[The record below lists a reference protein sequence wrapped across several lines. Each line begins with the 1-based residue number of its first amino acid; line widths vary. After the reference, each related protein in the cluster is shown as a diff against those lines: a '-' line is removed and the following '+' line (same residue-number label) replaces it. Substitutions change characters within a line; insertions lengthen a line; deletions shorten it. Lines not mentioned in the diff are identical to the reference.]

1 MVMKRAIL
9 TMGLAA
15 LMMTVSAQVNTY
27 IVKTRTAQQKAA
39 AQQAAV
45 NEAASQTTDENTPT
59 DFISQNFKF
68 YSLCDWKEGMKFMVM
83 PEKYD
88 LIVRTFS
95 DAATGKEVS
104 SMSLRHKIMIYRGH
118 TVSADGHSRLNF
130 FCQDENKMY
139 YFEIPNGSFDDYCY
153 GKLGVP
159 TLAYLG
165 DVDIAKEKLMGKKLY
180 TKGTIYRVDTEYD
193 GDGYREVKMPK
204 DLSVTVTQV
213 GVGSRSFPVKIIVE
227 DENGNEFYQTFALSK
242 TNSGMRDDEFIMDS
256 LKHTFYASFE
266 LQDAIMAVNR
276 DFSTYIGKTIHTMQP
291 TKMITKGDGKD
302 RTVNVPKMTT
312 FRVDQAQR
320 RPGTPYVTLQLTE
333 MESRRLYYLDVLFT
347 HPDDLAE
354 RNVKLE
360 DYFGYIFAMGE
371 GAERK
376 TTQEA
381 RAAIRQGRVIIGMSE
396 EEVTLA
402 MGEEPNE
409 KVMGSNGKHDWI
421 YYRSKGKSLFIH
433 FGRDGRVEAYETGT
447 TKTTTTKKTSAKKSS
462 AKTAK
467 QNWKN
472 GKGTP
477 LEN

>member
-9 TMGLAA
+9 TMGLAM

-39 AQQAAV
+39 AAQQTAGDEV
-45 NEAASQTTDENTPT
+45 KSQADENAPT
-59 DFISQNFKF
+59 DFISQNFRF

-88 LIVRTFS
+88 LIVKTFS

-118 TVSADGHSRLNF
+118 TVSADGHSRMNF
-130 FCQDENKMY
+130 LCQDENKMY

-165 DVDIAKEKLMGKKLY
+165 DVDIAREKLMGKKLY

-204 DLSVTVTQV
+204 DLSVTVTQI
-213 GVGSRSFPVKIIVE
+213 GVGSRSFPVKVIVE

-256 LKHTFYASFE
+256 LKHTFYGSFE
-266 LQDAIMAVNR
+266 LQDAIMAVNK
-276 DFSTYIGKTIHTMQP
+276 DFTTYIGKVLHTVQP
-291 TKMITKGDGKD
+291 SKMMTKGDGKE

-312 FRVDQAQR
+312 FRVEQAQR
-320 RPGTPYVTLQLTE
+320 RPGTPYVTLSLTE
-333 MESRRLYYLDVLFT
+333 MESRRPYYRDVLFT
-347 HPDDLAE
+347 HPDELAE
-354 RNVKLE
+354 RDVKIE

-371 GAERK
+371 GAERQ
-376 TTQEA
+376 TTPEA

-396 EEVTLA
+396 DEVTLA

-409 KVMGSNGKHDWI
+409 IVQGSNGKHYWV
-421 YYRSKGKSLFIH
+421 YYRSNGKSLFVH
-433 FGRDGRVEAYETGT
+433 FGRNGRVESYNTGA
-447 TKTTTTKKTSAKKSS
+447 TTTKSKSTVKRSS
-462 AKTAK
+462 AKSSK
-467 QNWKN
+467 QNWKS

-477 LEN
+477 L

>member
-9 TMGLAA
+9 TMGLAM

-27 IVKTRTAQQKAA
+27 IVKTRTAQQKAVA
-39 AQQAAV
+39 AQQIV
-45 NEAASQTTDENTPT
+45 SDEVVSQADENAPT

-68 YSLCDWKEGMKFMVM
+68 YSLCDWKDGMKFMVM

-88 LIVRTFS
+88 LIVRTFC

-104 SMSLRHKIMIYRGH
+104 SVSLRHKIMIYRGR
-118 TVSADGHSRLNF
+118 TVSADGHSRMNF

-153 GKLGVP
+153 GKFGVP

-204 DLSVTVTQV
+204 DMSVTVTQI

-266 LQDAIMAVNR
+266 LQDAIMSVNR
-276 DFSTYIGKTIHTMQP
+276 DFTTYIGKVLHTVQSS
-291 TKMITKGDGKD
+291 KMMTKGDGKD

-320 RPGTPYVTLQLTE
+320 RPGTPFVTLSLTE
-333 MESRRLYYLDVLFT
+333 MESRRPYYRDVLFT
-347 HPDDLAE
+347 HPDELAE
-354 RNVKLE
+354 RDARLE

-371 GAERK
+371 GAERQ
-376 TTQEA
+376 TTPEA

-396 EEVTLA
+396 DEVTLA

-409 KVMGSNGKHDWI
+409 IIQGSNGKKDWV
-421 YYRSKGKSLFIH
+421 YYRSKGKSLFVH
-433 FGRDGRVEAYETGT
+433 FGRDGRVETYNTGA
-447 TKTTTTKKTSAKKSS
+447 TTTAKSASAVKKSS
-462 AKTAK
+462 VKAAK
-467 QNWKN
+467 QNWKS

-477 LEN
+477 ID

>member
-9 TMGLAA
+9 TMGLAM

-27 IVKTRTAQQKAA
+27 IVKTRTAQQKAVA
-39 AQQAAV
+39 AQQEAS
-45 NEAASQTTDENTPT
+45 NEADSQADENAPT

-68 YSLCDWKEGMKFMVM
+68 YSLCDWQEGMKFMVM

-104 SMSLRHKIMIYRGH
+104 SMSLRHKIMIYKGH
-118 TVSADGHSRLNF
+118 TVSSDGHSRMNF
-130 FCQDENKMY
+130 LCQDENKMY

-153 GKLGVP
+153 SKFGVP

-165 DVDIAKEKLMGKKLY
+165 DVDIAREKLMGKKLY
-180 TKGTIYRVDTEYD
+180 TKGRIYRVDTEYD

-266 LQDAIMAVNR
+266 LQDAIMTVNR
-276 DFSTYIGKTIHTMQP
+276 DFATYIGKIIHTVQSS
-291 TKMITKGDGKD
+291 KMMTKGDGKD
-302 RTVNVPKMTT
+302 RTVTVPKMTT

-320 RPGTPYVTLQLTE
+320 RPGTPYVTLSLTE
-333 MESRRLYYLDVLFT
+333 MESRRPYYTDVLFT

-354 RNVKLE
+354 RDVKLE
-360 DYFGYIFAMGE
+360 DYFGYIFGMGE
-371 GAERK
+371 GAERQ
-376 TTQEA
+376 TSQEA
-381 RAAIRQGRVIIGMSE
+381 RAAIRQGRVIIGMTGD
-396 EEVTLA
+396 EVTLA

-409 KVMGSNGKHDWI
+409 IRGAANGKQDWV
-421 YYRSKGKSLFIH
+421 YYRSKGKSLFVH
-433 FGRDGRVEAYETGT
+433 FGRDGRVESYNTGAT
-447 TKTTTTKKTSAKKSS
+447 TTTTKKTTSNKGGSKM
-462 AKTAK
+462 
-467 QNWKN
+467 KN
-472 GKGTP
+472 GTP
-477 LEN
+477 IEN

>member
-1 MVMKRAIL
+1 M
-9 TMGLAA
+9 

-27 IVKTRTAQQKAA
+27 IVKTRTAQQKAVA
-39 AQQAAV
+39 AQQAAKS
-45 NEAASQTTDENTPT
+45 EAASQTDENAPT

-118 TVSADGHSRLNF
+118 TVSADGHSRINF
-130 FCQDENKMY
+130 LCQDENKMY

-153 GKLGVP
+153 GKFGVP

-165 DVDIAKEKLMGKKLY
+165 DVDIAREKLMGKKLY
-180 TKGTIYRVDTEYD
+180 TKGTIYRIDTEYD
-193 GDGYREVKMPK
+193 GDGYREVKIPK
-204 DLSVTVTQV
+204 DLEVTVTQV

-266 LQDAIMAVNR
+266 LQDAIMSVNR
-276 DFSTYIGKTIHTMQP
+276 DFATYIGKTIHTVQ
-291 TKMITKGDGKD
+291 TSKMITKGDGKD
-302 RTVNVPKMTT
+302 REVNVPKMTT
-312 FRVDQAQR
+312 FRVDKAQR
-320 RPGTPYVTLQLTE
+320 RPGTPFVTLQLTE
-333 MESRRLYYLDVLFT
+333 MESRRLYYRDVLFT
-347 HPDDLAE
+347 HPDELAE
-354 RNVKLE
+354 RDVKLE
-360 DYFGYIFAMGE
+360 DFFGYIFAMGE
-371 GAERK
+371 GADRQ

-381 RAAIRQGRVIIGMSE
+381 RAAIRQGRVIIGMTE
-396 EEVTLA
+396 DEVTLA

-409 KVMGSNGKHDWI
+409 KVMGSNGKQDWI
-421 YYRSKGKSLFIH
+421 YYRSKGKSLFVH
-433 FGRDGRVEAYETGT
+433 FGRDNRVESYETGT
-447 TKTTTTKKTSAKKSS
+447 TKTKTTTKTPVKRSS
-462 AKTAK
+462 AKAAK

-477 LEN
+477 IE

>member
-1 MVMKRAIL
+1 
-9 TMGLAA
+9 
-15 LMMTVSAQVNTY
+15 
-27 IVKTRTAQQKAA
+27 
-39 AQQAAV
+39 
-45 NEAASQTTDENTPT
+45 
-59 DFISQNFKF
+59 
-68 YSLCDWKEGMKFMVM
+68 MKFMVM

-104 SMSLRHKIMIYRGH
+104 SMSLRHKIMIYKGH
-118 TVSADGHSRLNF
+118 TVSSDGHSRMNF
-130 FCQDENKMY
+130 LCQDENKMY

-153 GKLGVP
+153 SKFGVP

-165 DVDIAKEKLMGKKLY
+165 DVDIAREKLMGKKLY
-180 TKGTIYRVDTEYD
+180 TKGRIYRVDTEYD

-266 LQDAIMAVNR
+266 LQDAIMTVNR
-276 DFSTYIGKTIHTMQP
+276 DFATYIGKIIHTVQSS
-291 TKMITKGDGKD
+291 KMMTKGDGKD
-302 RTVNVPKMTT
+302 RTVTVPKMTT

-320 RPGTPYVTLQLTE
+320 RPGTPYVTLSLTE
-333 MESRRLYYLDVLFT
+333 MESRRPYYTDVLFT

-354 RNVKLE
+354 RDVKLE

-371 GAERK
+371 GAERQ
-376 TTQEA
+376 TSQEA
-381 RAAIRQGRVIIGMSE
+381 RAAIRQGRVIIGMTGD
-396 EEVTLA
+396 EVTLA

-409 KVMGSNGKHDWI
+409 IRGAANGKQDWV
-421 YYRSKGKSLFIH
+421 YYRSKGKSLFVH
-433 FGRDGRVEAYETGT
+433 FGRDGRVESYNTGAT
-447 TKTTTTKKTSAKKSS
+447 TTTTKKTTSKKGGS
-462 AKTAK
+462 KM
-467 QNWKN
+467 KN
-472 GKGTP
+472 GTP
-477 LEN
+477 IEN

>member
-9 TMGLAA
+9 TMGLAM

-27 IVKTRTAQQKAA
+27 IVKTRSAQQKAA
-39 AQQAAV
+39 AAQQEASSEFESQG
-45 NEAASQTTDENTPT
+45 NENAPT

-118 TVSADGHSRLNF
+118 TVSADGHSRMHFL
-130 FCQDENKMY
+130 CQDENKMY

-165 DVDIAKEKLMGKKLY
+165 DVDIAREKLIGKKLY

-204 DLSVTVTQV
+204 DMEVTVTQV

-227 DENGNEFYQTFALSK
+227 DEDGNEFYQTFALSK

-266 LQDAIMAVNR
+266 LLDAIMSVNK
-276 DFSTYIGKTIHTMQP
+276 DYSTYIGKILHTVQP
-291 TKMITKGDGKD
+291 SKMITKGDGKD
-302 RTVNVPKMTT
+302 RTVTVPKMTT

-320 RPGTPYVTLQLTE
+320 QPGTPFVTLALTE
-333 MESRRLYYLDVLFT
+333 MESRRPYFRDVLFT
-347 HPDDLAE
+347 HPDELPGRDL
-354 RNVKLE
+354 KIE

-371 GAERK
+371 GAERE

-381 RAAIRQGRVIIGMSE
+381 RAAIRQGRVIVGMSD
-396 EEVTLA
+396 EEVILA

-409 KVMGSNGKHDWI
+409 RVQRGDGKFDWI
-421 YYRSKGKSLFIH
+421 YYRSKGKSLFVH
-433 FGRDGRVEAYETGT
+433 FGRNGRVESYNTGA
-447 TKTTTTKKTSAKKSS
+447 TTTTTNKGKTAAKKGS
-462 AKTAK
+462 KK
-467 QNWKN
+467 
-472 GKGTP
+472 
-477 LEN
+477 

>member
-1 MVMKRAIL
+1 MKRAIL

-39 AQQAAV
+39 AAQQAAV
-45 NEAASQTTDENTPT
+45 NEAASQTTDENAPT

-118 TVSADGHSRLNF
+118 TVSADGHSRVNF
-130 FCQDENKMY
+130 FCQDNNKMY

-204 DLSVTVTQV
+204 DMEVTVTQV

-227 DENGNEFYQTFALSK
+227 DANGNEFYQTFALSK

-266 LQDAIMAVNR
+266 LQDAIMSVNR
-276 DFSTYIGKTIHTMQP
+276 DFTTYIGKTIHTVQ
-291 TKMITKGDGKD
+291 TSKMVTKGDGKD

-320 RPGTPYVTLQLTE
+320 RPGTPFVTLQLTE
-333 MESRRLYYLDVLFT
+333 MESRRLYYRDVLFT

-354 RNVKLE
+354 RDVKLE
-360 DYFGYIFAMGE
+360 DFFGYIFAMGE
-371 GAERK
+371 GADRQ

-381 RAAIRQGRVIIGMSE
+381 RAAIRQGRVIIGMTE
-396 EEVTLA
+396 DEVALA

-409 KVMGSNGKHDWI
+409 KVMGSNGKQDWI

-433 FGRDGRVEAYETGT
+433 FGRDGRVESYNTGA
-447 TKTTTTKKTSAKKSS
+447 TTTKKTTTKKSS
-462 AKTAK
+462 AKAAQQRAK
-467 QNWKN
+467 
-472 GKGTP
+472 KGTP
-477 LEN
+477 IEN

>member
-27 IVKTRTAQQKAA
+27 IVKTRTAQQKAVA

-45 NEAASQTTDENTPT
+45 NEAASQTTDENAPT

-118 TVSADGHSRLNF
+118 TVSADGHSRVNF
-130 FCQDENKMY
+130 FCQDNNKMY

-204 DLSVTVTQV
+204 DLEVTVTQV

-242 TNSGMRDDEFIMDS
+242 TNSGMRDDEFIMDR
-256 LKHTFYASFE
+256 HTFYASFE
-266 LQDAIMAVNR
+266 LQDAIMSVNR
-276 DFSTYIGKTIHTMQP
+276 DFTTYIGKIIHTAQS
-291 TKMITKGDGKD
+291 TKMLTKGDGKD

-320 RPGTPYVTLQLTE
+320 RPGTPFVTLALTE
-333 MESRRLYYLDVLFT
+333 MESRRPYYRDVLFT

-354 RNVKLE
+354 RDVKLE
-360 DYFGYIFAMGE
+360 DYFGYIFGMGE
-371 GAERK
+371 G
-376 TTQEA
+376 EA
-381 RAAIRQGRVIIGMSE
+381 RATSKESRAAIREGRVIRGMSKD
-396 EEVTLA
+396 EVQMA
-402 MGEEPNE
+402 MGEPFNMV
-409 KVMGSNGKHDWI
+409 KDTKGRDQWMYARSNGVILDVWFDA
-421 YYRSKGKSLFIH
+421 KGKVTEVKA
-433 FGRDGRVEAYETGT
+433 RATKA
-447 TKTTTTKKTSAKKSS
+447 TKTRQVTPPGPSDGPQGGTWE
-462 AKTAK
+462 
-467 QNWKN
+467 Q
-472 GKGTP
+472 GTP
-477 LEN
+477 LH

>member
-1 MVMKRAIL
+1 M
-9 TMGLAA
+9 

-27 IVKTRTAQQKAA
+27 IVKTRSAQQKAA
-39 AQQAAV
+39 AAQQEASSEFESQG
-45 NEAASQTTDENTPT
+45 NENAPT

-118 TVSADGHSRLNF
+118 TVSADGHSRMHFL
-130 FCQDENKMY
+130 CQDENKMY

-165 DVDIAKEKLMGKKLY
+165 DVDIAKEKLIGKKLY

-204 DLSVTVTQV
+204 DMEVTVTQV

-227 DENGNEFYQTFALSK
+227 DEDGNEFYQTFALSK

-256 LKHTFYASFE
+256 LKHTFYGSFE
-266 LQDAIMAVNR
+266 LQDAIMAVNK
-276 DFSTYIGKTIHTMQP
+276 DYSTYIGKILHTVQP
-291 TKMITKGDGKD
+291 SKMITKGDGKD
-302 RTVNVPKMTT
+302 RIVTVPKMTT

-320 RPGTPYVTLQLTE
+320 QSGTPFITLALTE
-333 MESRRLYYLDVLFT
+333 MESRRPYFRDVLFT
-347 HPDDLAE
+347 HPDELPGRDL
-354 RNVKLE
+354 KIE

-371 GAERK
+371 GAERE

-381 RAAIRQGRVIIGMSE
+381 RAAIRQGRVIVGMSD
-396 EEVTLA
+396 EEVILA

-409 KVMGSNGKHDWI
+409 RVQRGDGKYDWI
-421 YYRSKGKSLFIH
+421 YYRSKGKSLFVH
-433 FGRDGRVEAYETGT
+433 FGRNGRVESYNTGA
-447 TKTTTTKKTSAKKSS
+447 TTTTTANKGKAAAKKSS
-462 AKTAK
+462 KK
-467 QNWKN
+467 
-472 GKGTP
+472 
-477 LEN
+477 

>member
-1 MVMKRAIL
+1 
-9 TMGLAA
+9 MGLAA

-39 AQQAAV
+39 AAQQAAV
-45 NEAASQTTDENTPT
+45 NEAASQTTDENAPT

-118 TVSADGHSRLNF
+118 TVSADGHSRVNF
-130 FCQDENKMY
+130 FCQDNNKMY

-204 DLSVTVTQV
+204 DMEVTVTQV

-227 DENGNEFYQTFALSK
+227 DANGNEFYQTFALSK

-266 LQDAIMAVNR
+266 LQDAIMSVNR
-276 DFSTYIGKTIHTMQP
+276 DFTTYIGKILHTMQP
-291 TKMITKGDGKD
+291 TKMMTKGDGKD

-320 RPGTPYVTLQLTE
+320 RPGTPFVTLSLTE
-333 MESRRLYYLDVLFT
+333 MESRRPYYRDVLFT

-354 RNVKLE
+354 RDVRLD

-371 GAERK
+371 GAERQ

-381 RAAIRQGRVIIGMSE
+381 RAAIRQGRVILGMTE
-396 EEVTLA
+396 DEVTLA

-409 KVMGSNGKHDWI
+409 KVMGSNGKQDWI

-433 FGRDGRVEAYETGT
+433 FGRDGRVESYNTGA
-447 TKTTTTKKTSAKKSS
+447 TTTKKTTTKKSS
-462 AKTAK
+462 AKAAQQRAK
-467 QNWKN
+467 
-472 GKGTP
+472 KGTP
-477 LEN
+477 IEN

>member
-9 TMGLAA
+9 TMGLAM

-27 IVKTRTAQQKAA
+27 IVKTRTAQQKAVA
-39 AQQAAV
+39 AQQEAS
-45 NEAASQTTDENTPT
+45 NEADSQADENAPT

-68 YSLCDWKEGMKFMVM
+68 YSLCDWQEGMKFMVM

-104 SMSLRHKIMIYRGH
+104 SMSLRHKIMIYKGH
-118 TVSADGHSRLNF
+118 TVSSDGHSRMNF
-130 FCQDENKMY
+130 LCQDENKMY

-153 GKLGVP
+153 SKFGVP

-165 DVDIAKEKLMGKKLY
+165 DVDIAREKLMGKKLY
-180 TKGTIYRVDTEYD
+180 TKGRIYRVDTEYD

-266 LQDAIMAVNR
+266 LQDAIMTVNR
-276 DFSTYIGKTIHTMQP
+276 DFATYIGKIIHTVQSS
-291 TKMITKGDGKD
+291 KMMTKGDGKD
-302 RTVNVPKMTT
+302 RTVTVPKMTT

-320 RPGTPYVTLQLTE
+320 RPGTPYVTLSLTE
-333 MESRRLYYLDVLFT
+333 MESRRPYYTDVLFT

-354 RNVKLE
+354 RDVKLE

-371 GAERK
+371 GAERQ
-376 TTQEA
+376 TSQEA
-381 RAAIRQGRVIIGMSE
+381 RAAIRQGRVIIGMTGD
-396 EEVTLA
+396 EVTLA

-409 KVMGSNGKHDWI
+409 IRGAANGKQDWV
-421 YYRSKGKSLFIH
+421 YYRSKGKSLFVH
-433 FGRDGRVEAYETGT
+433 FGRDGRVESYNTGAT
-447 TKTTTTKKTSAKKSS
+447 TTTTKKTTSKKGGS
-462 AKTAK
+462 KM
-467 QNWKN
+467 KN
-472 GKGTP
+472 GTP
-477 LEN
+477 IEN

>member
-1 MVMKRAIL
+1 M
-9 TMGLAA
+9 

-27 IVKTRTAQQKAA
+27 IVKTRTAQQKAVA
-39 AQQAAV
+39 AQQEAS
-45 NEAASQTTDENTPT
+45 NEAESQADENAPT

-68 YSLCDWKEGMKFMVM
+68 YSLCDWQEGMKFMVM

-104 SMSLRHKIMIYRGH
+104 SMSLRHKIMIYKGH
-118 TVSADGHSRLNF
+118 TVSSDGHSRMNF
-130 FCQDENKMY
+130 LCQDENKMY

-153 GKLGVP
+153 SKFGVP

-165 DVDIAKEKLMGKKLY
+165 DVDIAREKLMGKKLY
-180 TKGTIYRVDTEYD
+180 TKGRIYRVDTEYD

-266 LQDAIMAVNR
+266 LQDAIMTVNR
-276 DFSTYIGKTIHTMQP
+276 DFATYIGKIIHTVQSS
-291 TKMITKGDGKD
+291 KMMTKGDGKD
-302 RTVNVPKMTT
+302 RTVTVPKMTT

-320 RPGTPYVTLQLTE
+320 RPGTPYVTLSLTE
-333 MESRRLYYLDVLFT
+333 MESRRPYYTDVLFT

-354 RNVKLE
+354 RDVKLE
-360 DYFGYIFAMGE
+360 DYFGYIFGMGE
-371 GAERK
+371 GAERQ
-376 TTQEA
+376 TSQEA
-381 RAAIRQGRVIIGMSE
+381 RAAIRQGRVIIGMTGD
-396 EEVTLA
+396 EVTLA

-409 KVMGSNGKHDWI
+409 IRGAANGKQDWV
-421 YYRSKGKSLFIH
+421 YYRSKGKSLFVH
-433 FGRDGRVEAYETGT
+433 FGRDGRVESYNTGAT
-447 TKTTTTKKTSAKKSS
+447 TTTTKKTTSKKGGS
-462 AKTAK
+462 KM
-467 QNWKN
+467 KN
-472 GKGTP
+472 GTP
-477 LEN
+477 IEN

>member
-9 TMGLAA
+9 TMGLAM

-27 IVKTRTAQQKAA
+27 IVKTRTAQQKAVA
-39 AQQAAV
+39 AQQEAIKEAESQAE
-45 NEAASQTTDENTPT
+45 NEPT

-68 YSLCDWKEGMKFMVM
+68 YSPCDWQEGMKFMVM

-104 SMSLRHKIMIYRGH
+104 SMSLRHKVMIYKGH
-118 TVSADGHSRLNF
+118 TVSSDGHSRMNF
-130 FCQDENKMY
+130 LCQDENKMY

-153 GKLGVP
+153 SKFGVP

-165 DVDIAKEKLMGKKLY
+165 DVDIAREKLMGKKLY
-180 TKGTIYRVDTEYD
+180 TKGRIYRVDTEYD

-266 LQDAIMAVNR
+266 LQDAIMTVNR
-276 DFSTYIGKTIHTMQP
+276 DFATYIGKIIHTMQP
-291 TKMITKGDGKD
+291 SKMMTKGDGKE
-302 RTVNVPKMTT
+302 RTVTVPKMTT

-320 RPGTPYVTLQLTE
+320 RPGTPYVTLALTE
-333 MESRRLYYLDVLFT
+333 MESRRPYYTDVLFT

-354 RNVKLE
+354 RDVRLE

-371 GAERK
+371 GAERQ
-376 TTQEA
+376 TSQEA
-381 RAAIRQGRVIIGMSE
+381 RAAIRQGRVIIGMTGD
-396 EEVTLA
+396 EVTLA

-409 KVMGSNGKHDWI
+409 IKGVANGKQDWV
-421 YYRSKGKSLFIH
+421 YYRSKGKSLFVH
-433 FGRDGRVEAYETGT
+433 FGRDGRVESYNTGA
-447 TKTTTTKKTSAKKSS
+447 TTTKKTTSKKSS
-462 AKTAK
+462 AK
-467 QNWKN
+467 KN
-472 GKGTP
+472 ATP
-477 LEN
+477 IEN

>member
-9 TMGLAA
+9 TMGLAM

-39 AQQAAV
+39 AAQQAAV
-45 NEAASQTTDENTPT
+45 NEAASQTTDENAPT

-118 TVSADGHSRLNF
+118 TVSADGHSRMNF
-130 FCQDENKMY
+130 LCQDNNKMY

-204 DLSVTVTQV
+204 DMEVTVTQV

-227 DENGNEFYQTFALSK
+227 DANGNEFYQTFALSK

-266 LQDAIMAVNR
+266 LQDAIMSVNR
-276 DFSTYIGKTIHTMQP
+276 DFTTYIGKILHTMQP
-291 TKMITKGDGKD
+291 TKMMTKGDGKD

-320 RPGTPYVTLQLTE
+320 RPGTPFVTLSLTE
-333 MESRRLYYLDVLFT
+333 MESRRPYYRDVLFT

-354 RNVKLE
+354 RDVRLD

-371 GAERK
+371 GAERQ

-381 RAAIRQGRVIIGMSE
+381 RAAIRQGRVILGMTE
-396 EEVTLA
+396 DEVTLA

-409 KVMGSNGKHDWI
+409 KVMGSNGKQDWI

-433 FGRDGRVEAYETGT
+433 FGRDGRVESYNTGA
-447 TKTTTTKKTSAKKSS
+447 TTTKKTTTKKSS
-462 AKTAK
+462 AKAAQQRAK
-467 QNWKN
+467 
-472 GKGTP
+472 KGTP
-477 LEN
+477 IEN

>member
-9 TMGLAA
+9 TMGLAM

-27 IVKTRTAQQKAA
+27 IVKTRTAQQKAVA
-39 AQQAAV
+39 AQQEAS
-45 NEAASQTTDENTPT
+45 NEANQADENAPT

-104 SMSLRHKIMIYRGH
+104 SMSLRHKIMIYKGH
-118 TVSADGHSRLNF
+118 TVSADGHSRMNF
-130 FCQDENKMY
+130 LCQDENKNY
-139 YFEIPNGSFDDYCY
+139 YYEIPNGSFDDYCY

-180 TKGTIYRVDTEYD
+180 TKGTIYRIDTEYD

-204 DLSVTVTQV
+204 DLEVTVTQV

-266 LQDAIMAVNR
+266 LQDAIMSVNK
-276 DFSTYIGKTIHTMQP
+276 DFATYIGKTIHTVQ
-291 TKMITKGDGKD
+291 TSKMMTKGDGKD

-320 RPGTPYVTLQLTE
+320 RPGTPYVTLSLTE
-333 MESRRLYYLDVLFT
+333 MESRRPYYRDVLFT
-347 HPDDLAE
+347 HPDELAE
-354 RNVKLE
+354 RDVKLE
-360 DYFGYIFAMGE
+360 DFFGYIFGMGE
-371 GAERK
+371 
-376 TTQEA
+376 EA
-381 RAAIRQGRVIIGMSE
+381 RAAIRQGRVILGMTGD
-396 EEVTLA
+396 EVTLA

-409 KVMGSNGKHDWI
+409 RVQASTGKTDWI
-421 YYRSKGKSLFIH
+421 YYRSKGKSLIVH
-433 FGRDGRVEAYETGT
+433 FGRDGRVESYNTAA
-447 TKTTTTKKTSAKKSS
+447 TTTAKKTPAKKSS
-462 AKTAK
+462 GKK
-467 QNWKN
+467 NWKS

-477 LEN
+477 IEN

>member
-1 MVMKRAIL
+1 MIAKHVPKTTFFAENRFLSAKLAQVSENFFIFAVEIVQFIKTMVMKRAIL
-9 TMGLAA
+9 TMGLAM
-15 LMMTVSAQVNTY
+15 LMLTVSAQENTY
-27 IVKTRTAQQKAA
+27 IVKTRTARQKAVP
-39 AQQAAV
+39 AQQAALTEV
-45 NEAASQTTDENTPT
+45 ESQVDDSAPT

-88 LIVRTFS
+88 LIVKTFS

-104 SMSLRHKIMIYRGH
+104 SMSLRHKIMVYKGQ
-118 TVSADGHSRLNF
+118 TVSSDGHSRMNF
-130 FCQDENKMY
+130 LCQDNNKMY
-139 YFEIPNGSFDDYCY
+139 YFEIPSGSFDDYCY

-227 DENGNEFYQTFALSK
+227 DNNGNEFYQTFAMSK

-256 LKHTFYASFE
+256 LKHTFYGSFE
-266 LQDAIMAVNR
+266 LQDAIMSVNKN
-276 DFSTYIGKTIHTMQP
+276 FASYIGKVIHTVQP
-291 TKMITKGDGKD
+291 SKMLTKGDGKE

-312 FRVDQAQR
+312 FRVDQAQMQ
-320 RPGTPYVTLQLTE
+320 PGTPFVTLQLTE
-333 MESRRLYYLDVLFT
+333 MESRRPYYRDVLFT
-347 HPDDLAE
+347 HPDELAGRDL
-354 RNVKLE
+354 KIE

-371 GAERK
+371 GAERE

-396 EEVTLA
+396 DEVTLA

-409 KVMGSNGKHDWI
+409 IIKGGSGVYDWV
-421 YYRSKGKSLFIH
+421 SLPFALARII
-433 FGRDGRVEAYETGT
+433 
-447 TKTTTTKKTSAKKSS
+447 
-462 AKTAK
+462 
-467 QNWKN
+467 
-472 GKGTP
+472 
-477 LEN
+477 

>member
-1 MVMKRAIL
+1 MKRVVL
-9 TMGLAA
+9 TMGLAM

-27 IVKTRTAQQKAA
+27 IVKTRTAQKKAVA
-39 AQQAAV
+39 AQQ
-45 NEAASQTTDENTPT
+45 EAGSEGMSQEEEDAPT

-88 LIVRTFS
+88 LIVKTFC

-104 SMSLRHKIMIYRGH
+104 SMSLRHKIMLYRGH
-118 TVSADGHSRLNF
+118 TVSADGHSRLHF
-130 FCQDENKMY
+130 QCQDDNRMY

-193 GDGYREVKMPK
+193 GDGYREVKKPK

-227 DENGNEFYQTFALSK
+227 DEEGNEFYQTFALSK

-266 LQDAIMAVNR
+266 LQDAIMAVNKN
-276 DFSTYIGKTIHTMQP
+276 FASYIGKVVHTVQP
-291 TKMITKGDGKD
+291 SKMITKGDGKE
-302 RTVNVPKMTT
+302 RTVNVPKMIT

-320 RPGTPYVTLQLTE
+320 RPGTPFVSLVLTE
-333 MESRRLYYLDVLFT
+333 MESRRPYYRDVLFT
-347 HPDDLAE
+347 HPDELAE
-354 RNVKLE
+354 RDVKIE

-371 GAERK
+371 GAERE

-409 KVMGSNGKHDWI
+409 IIKGSNGKYDWV
-421 YYRSKGKSLFIH
+421 YYRSKGKSLFVH
-433 FGRDGRVEAYETGT
+433 FGRDGRVETYNTGNT
-447 TKTTTTKKTSAKKSS
+447 TSIKSKGKTARKGSAK
-462 AKTAK
+462 AAK

-477 LEN
+477 IEN

>member
-9 TMGLAA
+9 TMGLAM

-39 AQQAAV
+39 AAQQTS
-45 NEAASQTTDENTPT
+45 NEAEGQKDENAPT

-68 YSLCDWKEGMKFMVM
+68 YSLCDWQEGMKFMVM

-88 LIVRTFS
+88 LIVRTFC

-104 SMSLRHKIMIYRGH
+104 SMSLRHKIMIYKGH
-118 TVSADGHSRLNF
+118 TVSADGHSRVNF
-130 FCQDENKMY
+130 LCQDENKMY

-153 GKLGVP
+153 NKFGVP

-165 DVDIAKEKLMGKKLY
+165 DVDIAREKLMGKKLY

-204 DLSVTVTQV
+204 DLDVTVTQI

-227 DENGNEFYQTFALSK
+227 DAEGNEFYQTIAMSK

-266 LQDAIMAVNR
+266 LQDAIMTVNK
-276 DFSTYIGKTIHTMQP
+276 DFATYIGKTIHTVQT
-291 TKMITKGDGKD
+291 TKMMTKGDGKE
-302 RTVNVPKMTT
+302 RFVNVPKMTT

-320 RPGTPYVTLQLTE
+320 RPGTPFVTLSLTE
-333 MESRRLYYLDVLFT
+333 MESRRPYYRDVLFT
-347 HPDDLAE
+347 HPDELAE
-354 RNVKLE
+354 RDVKLE
-360 DYFGYIFAMGE
+360 DYFGFIFGMGE
-371 GAERK
+371 GAERQ
-376 TTQEA
+376 TSQEA

-396 EEVTLA
+396 DEVTLA

-409 KVMGSNGKHDWI
+409 IVQGGNGKTDWI
-421 YYRSKGKSLFIH
+421 YYRSKGKSLFVH
-433 FGRDGRVEAYETGT
+433 FGRNGRVESYNTGA
-447 TKTTTTKKTSAKKSS
+447 TTTKKST
-462 AKTAK
+462 
-467 QNWKN
+467 
-472 GKGTP
+472 GKGTAKAAQQRMKNGTP
-477 LEN
+477 IED

>member
-9 TMGLAA
+9 TMGLAM

-27 IVKTRTAQQKAA
+27 IVKTRTAQQKAVA
-39 AQQAAV
+39 AQQEAS
-45 NEAASQTTDENTPT
+45 NEAESQADENAPT

-68 YSLCDWKEGMKFMVM
+68 YSPCDWQEGMKFMVM

-104 SMSLRHKIMIYRGH
+104 SMSLRHKIMIYKGH
-118 TVSADGHSRLNF
+118 TVSSDGHSRMNF
-130 FCQDENKMY
+130 LCQDENKMY

-153 GKLGVP
+153 SKFGVP

-165 DVDIAKEKLMGKKLY
+165 DVDIAREKLMGKKLY
-180 TKGTIYRVDTEYD
+180 TKGRIYRVDTEYD

-276 DFSTYIGKTIHTMQP
+276 DFATYIGKIIHTMQP
-291 TKMITKGDGKD
+291 SKMMTKGDGKE
-302 RTVNVPKMTT
+302 RTVTVPKMTT

-320 RPGTPYVTLQLTE
+320 RPGTPFVTLSLTE
-333 MESRRLYYLDVLFT
+333 MESRRPYYTDVLFT

-354 RNVKLE
+354 RDVKLE

-371 GAERK
+371 GAERE

-381 RAAIRQGRVIIGMSE
+381 RAAIRQGRVIIGMTGD
-396 EEVTLA
+396 EVTLA

-409 KVMGSNGKHDWI
+409 IKTTANGKKDWI
-421 YYRSKGKSLFIH
+421 YYRSKGKSLFVH
-433 FGRDGRVEAYETGT
+433 FGRDGRVESYNTGA
-447 TKTTTTKKTSAKKSS
+447 TTTKKTTSKKGA
-462 AKTAK
+462 AKTK
-467 QNWKN
+467 
-472 GKGTP
+472 KGTP
-477 LEN
+477 IED

>member
-9 TMGLAA
+9 TMGLAM

-27 IVKTRTAQQKAA
+27 IVKTRTAQQKADA
-39 AQQAAV
+39 AQQQQQASIAAQ
-45 NEAASQTTDENTPT
+45 ADENAPT

-130 FCQDENKMY
+130 LCQDENKMY

-193 GDGYREVKMPK
+193 GDGYREVRMPK
-204 DLSVTVTQV
+204 DLSVKVTQV

-227 DENGNEFYQTFALSK
+227 DDNGNEFYQTFALSK

-266 LQDAIMAVNR
+266 LQDAIMSVNK
-276 DFSTYIGKTIHTMQP
+276 DFATYIGKIIHTMQP
-291 TKMITKGDGKD
+291 SKMLTKGDGKE

-320 RPGTPYVTLQLTE
+320 RPGTPFVTLSLTE
-333 MESRRLYYLDVLFT
+333 MESRRPYYRDVLFT
-347 HPDDLAE
+347 HPDELAE
-354 RNVKLE
+354 RDVRLE

-371 GAERK
+371 GAERQ

-381 RAAIRQGRVIIGMSE
+381 RAAIRQGRVILGMTE
-396 EEVTLA
+396 DEVTLA
-402 MGEEPNE
+402 MGEEPKE
-409 KVMGSNGKHDWI
+409 IISASTGKTDWV
-421 YYRSKGKSLFIH
+421 YYRSKGKSLFVH
-433 FGRDGRVEAYETGT
+433 FGRDGRVESYNTGA
-447 TKTTTTKKTSAKKSS
+447 TTTTKKTTSKKSS
-462 AKTAK
+462 AKK
-467 QNWKN
+467 NWKS

-477 LEN
+477 IEN